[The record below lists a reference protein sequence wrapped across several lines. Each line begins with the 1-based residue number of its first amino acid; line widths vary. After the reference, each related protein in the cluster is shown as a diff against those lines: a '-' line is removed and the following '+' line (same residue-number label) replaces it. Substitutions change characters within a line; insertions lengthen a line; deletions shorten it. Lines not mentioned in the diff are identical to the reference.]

1 MRLATASSVESVYE
15 PVHLGVAW
23 TSPVD
28 VEERMMLTRR
38 GVKLVWTQVGYIQ
51 IRRERE
57 RETERETETERERER
72 DVEDAHGARRT

>member
-1 MRLATASSVESVYE
+1 MGARLRVRSCVRVVIVYGGSVESVYE

-38 GVKLVWTQVGYIQ
+38 GIKLVWTQ
-51 IRRERE
+51 
-57 RETERETETERERER
+57 
-72 DVEDAHGARRT
+72 ARVKKKEMCVVCVCVCVCVCV